1 MSRFRADMKKNEG
14 LPTSPSCHSC
24 CISVHPIVFNESMGQ
39 LSNVDAIRREW
50 EARGEKEKNNAARVT
65 SGLRFNVGEVS
76 EQW

>member
-1 MSRFRADMKKNEG
+1 MKKMKDFPR
-14 LPTSPSCHSC
+14 LLRATLVA
-24 CISVHPIVFNESMGQ
+24 SVSTPLSAPPVVFNESMGQ
-39 LSNVDAIRREW
+39 LSNVDAIRKEW